1 MLFLQLV
8 VDGVVSGCA
17 VGVVAVTFAYA
28 YTTTGV
34 FHVAHA
40 GIYTLAGYIAWLLCS
55 YGMPLPLALAVTI
68 LCSAA
73 LGALNQK
80 LVHESLSRRE
90 ASPLVQMIASLG
102 TLAVMQNVAAI
113 AFTPNF
119 TTFTLPWR
127 LTMMTWGP
135 ISLSYPQVMTVIGSI
150 IAAAALMLFSTR
162 TELGSRIRAVASNR
176 ELAEITLLQP
186 YQVYV
191 YVLAIASGLVAIPAV
206 FVGVD
211 QAMQP
216 YTSILILLTAVI
228 AVIAGGIG
236 SLPGAFIVSIALS
249 VLQSVVLAIVPGR
262 WSIALTFGVFIIFIL
277 VKPTGLFRTRLKRAS

>member
-1 MLFLQLV
+1 M
-8 VDGVVSGCA
+8 
-17 VGVVAVTFAYA
+17 
-28 YTTTGV
+28 
-34 FHVAHA
+34 
-40 GIYTLAGYIAWLLCS
+40 
-55 YGMPLPLALAVTI
+55 PLALSLVLTI

-80 LVHESLSRRE
+80 LVHESLSKRD

-113 AFTPNF
+113 WFTPNF
-119 TTFTLPWR
+119 TTFSFPWR
-127 LTMMTWGP
+127 LTMATWGP
-135 ISLSYPQVMTVIGSI
+135 ISLSYPQIITAVGSV
-150 IAAAALMLFSTR
+150 IAAGALMLFSTR

-176 ELAEITLLQP
+176 ELAEITLLRP
-186 YQVYV
+186 YRVYV
-191 YVLAIASGLVAIPAV
+191 YVLAIASGLVAIPSV

-216 YTSILILLTAVI
+216 YTSILVLLMAVI

-249 VLQSVVLAIVPGR
+249 VLQSVVLSVVPGR
-262 WSIALTFGVFIIFIL
+262 WSIALTFGIFIIFIL
-277 VKPTGLFRTRLKRAS
+277 AKPTGLFQTRLKRAS